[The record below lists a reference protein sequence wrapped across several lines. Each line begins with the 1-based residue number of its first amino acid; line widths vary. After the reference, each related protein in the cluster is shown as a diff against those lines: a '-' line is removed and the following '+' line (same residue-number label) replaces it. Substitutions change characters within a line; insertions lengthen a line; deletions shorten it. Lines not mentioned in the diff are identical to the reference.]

1 MRLALFSAR
10 MLLEPALPRTKVT
23 ASVTLL
29 LPAPFGPITQLYLSP
44 NWISVNFAKLLKPCK
59 TSLLIFVIFPDDD
72 ALLLRVQD
80 DVYRLAF
87 LDVERV
93 DDGRRDLDAAILLQD
108 VVPEDDFLHGS
119 PFFKGLLR
127 VLKDLKKT

>member
-1 MRLALFSAR
+1 M
-10 MLLEPALPRTKVT
+10 
-23 ASVTLL
+23 
-29 LPAPFGPITQLYLSP
+29 
-44 NWISVNFAKLLKPCK
+44 
-59 TSLLIFVIFPDDD
+59 LIFVIFPDDD

-127 VLKDLKKT
+127 VLKDL